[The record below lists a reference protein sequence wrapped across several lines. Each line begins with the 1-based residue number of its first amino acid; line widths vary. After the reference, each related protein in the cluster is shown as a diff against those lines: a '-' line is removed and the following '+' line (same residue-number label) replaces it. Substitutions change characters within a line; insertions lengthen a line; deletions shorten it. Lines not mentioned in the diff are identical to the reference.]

1 MNLIA
6 VLFLTC
12 ACRSLYISKTD
23 MDFLLLPNT
32 DNHITPF
39 QIESTGKNEEKA
51 DYRLNITCNQQVI
64 DKAERNSSKGD
75 YCKAGL
81 LTDNLDG
88 INTILASLSIHTQ
101 DIEERKEF
109 VIDYALYYID
119 EAGENQ
125 EFSFK
130 QKLFVANQI
139 SVIKDNEIIQYQKG
153 KPNNFELKILT
164 IKQEYY
170 KNAKDHEFV
179 INFND
184 EKPVWVSYSFIANT
198 LYFKGETPGNLD
210 EEIEFSFTIYDK
222 QTGLSSESVEIEFA
236 KINHESSTGSSKL
249 MILILFIIF
258 SIVIIFIVVAIY
270 YVAKKNKF
278 EDRSLK
284 RNNDELP
291 TDGSVNV
298 LSDSILNWNKQ
309 LVEKHKHKMVELTEG
324 SDSQMDP
331 DRAPA
336 FSYNKFD
343 ESFDD
348 VEDRSLKFKVSDKLS
363 EIEHIEE
370 EEKKE
375 DDGNRS
381 SFLDDFKF

>member
-170 KNAKDHEFV
+170 KNPKDHEFV

-198 LYFKGETPGNLD
+198 LYFKGETPEDLD

-278 EDRSLK
+278 EDRSLR

>member
-179 INFND
+179 INFNN

-278 EDRSLK
+278 EDRSLR

>member
-88 INTILASLSIHTQ
+88 INTILASLTIHTQ

-284 RNNDELP
+284 RNNDEMP